1 MVKPQKM
8 LVNSTRDL
16 SALADVTSGK
26 DENTFFL
33 TLTTSFRRCTRA
45 PSPDFVGSSL
55 PEGALNMPPFY
66 GSEFMVAKQ
75 REQAS
80 LRRVAKR
87 PEGIE

>member
-1 MVKPQKM
+1 M

-26 DENTFFL
+26 DENTYFL

-55 PEGALNMPPFY
+55 PEGALNKPLFY
-66 GSEFMVAKQ
+66 GSEVA
-75 REQAS
+75 RAS
-80 LRRVAKR
+80 LPAEGGGRRSLT
-87 PEGIE
+87 EGECACSL